1 MYIEL
6 HDSIFDSLKT
16 QRLAR
21 ALDVQVELAVGLLA
35 RLWHWG
41 LRDADTEG
49 NLPEA
54 DADEV
59 AFICRWFGDSTL
71 FVQSLMKAGFL
82 VESGKRYR
90 LHNWESYGGKLAAKK
105 ERNAA
110 RMKDARAMHVQ
121 RTCVA
126 RDVHVPDTCI
136 ERDAHVQTTC
146 AARAGLEERREEE
159 SITSVCPDAGT
170 HDATPTTPTP
180 KPGKYS
186 ADFEAFWQAYPTRR
200 RKEKPDAFKAWA
212 QLTAKHTVAQVMA
225 SLEAMKRSS
234 DWTKDDGE
242 YVPMPGRW
250 LRRLDPDDVLGE
262 PQAASDD
269 VPEPIRNRPWVF
281 LFKATPGS
289 NAAIRILSMLASWGV
304 DIDEAQGLAAE
315 LGGPIQVAD
324 HYWALR
330 QEVADAAPAF

>member
-21 ALDVQVELAVGLLA
+21 AIDVQVELAVGLLC

-41 LRDADTEG
+41 LRDADVDG

-54 DADEV
+54 TADEV
-59 AFICRWFGDSTL
+59 AFICRWFGDGAL
-71 FVQSLMKAGFL
+71 FVEALVRAGFL
-82 VESGKRYR
+82 VESGNRYR
-90 LHNWESYGGKLAAKK
+90 LHNWEKYGGKLALRK
-105 ERNAA
+105 EANARKNRA
-110 RMKDARAMHVQ
+110 FRERMTGTCESRDGHVTVTQ
-121 RTCVA
+121 QSRDGHATVTCVA
-126 RDVHVPDTCI
+126 R
-136 ERDAHVQTTC
+136 E
-146 AARAGLEERREEE
+146 EERREEKN
-159 SITSVCPDAGT
+159 TSVCPDAGT
-170 HDATPTTPTP
+170 HDATAPTQATT
-180 KPGKYS
+180 KAGKYT
-186 ADFEAFWQAYPTRR
+186 ADFEAFWRAYPTRR
-200 RKEKPDAFKAWA
+200 RKEKPDAFKAWL
-212 QLTAKHTVAQVMA
+212 QLTARYTVAQVMA
-225 SLEAMKRSS
+225 SLDAMKRSP

-250 LRRLDPDDVLGE
+250 LRRLDPEDVLGE
-262 PQAASDD
+262 VPPAADD

-289 NAAIRILSMLASWGV
+289 NAAIRILAMLASWGV

-324 HYWALR
+324 HYWSLR
-330 QEVADAAPAF
+330 QEVADAAAPF

>member
-6 HDSIFDSLKT
+6 HDSLFDSLKT

-41 LRDADTEG
+41 LRDADTDG

-54 DADEV
+54 TADEV
-59 AFICRWFGDSTL
+59 AFICRWFGDGAL
-71 FVQSLMKAGFL
+71 FVSALVRAGFL
-82 VESGKRYR
+82 VEVGTRYR
-90 LHNWESYGGKLAAKK
+90 LHNWEKYGGKLAAKK

-110 RMKDARAMHVQ
+110 RMKEARATHVQ
-121 RTCVA
+121 RTCDA
-126 RDVHVPDTCI
+126 RDVHVTDTCG
-136 ERDAHVQTTC
+136 E
-146 AARAGLEERREEE
+146 RAGLEERREEKRRE
-159 SITSVCPDAGT
+159 EIHVCSDSGT
-170 HDATPTTPTP
+170 HEPPAATQPTEKP
-180 KPGKYS
+180 KRGQYPE
-186 ADFEAFWQAYPTRR
+186 DFEAFWQAYPKRR
-200 RKEKPDAFKAWA
+200 RVEKPDALKAWL
-212 QLTAKHTVAQVMA
+212 QTTAKYSVEQIMA
-225 SLEAMKRSS
+225 SLEVMKRSP
-234 DWTKDDGE
+234 DWTKQEGE
-242 YVPMPGRW
+242 FVPMPGKY
-250 LRRLDPDDVLGE
+250 LRRIDPDDVLGE
-262 PQAASDD
+262 SHPPVDD

-289 NAAIRILSMLASWGV
+289 NAAIRILAMLASWGV

-330 QEVADAAPAF
+330 QEVADAAAPF